1 MQLQIVLD
9 MDCRRQWKP
18 IVMMVAVNLG
28 LAAANALLKKILDG
42 GLNHLVIVAYRQ
54 IIATIFLAPVA
65 YFWER

>member
-1 MQLQIVLD
+1 
-9 MDCRRQWKP
+9 
-18 IVMMVAVNLG
+18 MMVAVNLG
-28 LAAANALLKKILDG
+28 LAAANVLLKKILDG